1 MNKTIAKYVVASEK
15 QNVEFEN
22 RVAAIFAAGQSGEEA
37 LETLILGVPVAFEV
51 LDEEQ
56 LMGAISSSCCKI
68 KDVRLSSR
76 LQLEVSYER
85 TVERWFKTQEAADKA
100 TYYSSDGYSR
110 RTEDYTIQKVLIDEN
125 NTTTL
130 NLAALEE
137 NGVIS
142 VTRR

>member
-1 MNKTIAKYVVASEK
+1 MNKTITKFVVASQKNHE
-15 QNVEFEN
+15 EFEN
-22 RVAAIFAAGQSGEEA
+22 RISSIFAAGQSDEEA
-37 LETLILGVPVAFEV
+37 LETLILGVPVGFEI
-51 LDEEQ
+51 LDEER

-100 TYYSSDGYSR
+100 TYYGDGYSR
-110 RTEDYTIQKVLIDEN
+110 RTEEYTIQKILIDEN

-130 NLAALEE
+130 NLASLEE
-137 NGVIS
+137 NGV
-142 VTRR
+142 VKVYRK

>member
-22 RVAAIFAAGQSGEEA
+22 RIAAIFAAGQSGEEA
-37 LETLILGVPVAFEV
+37 LETLILGVPISFEV
-51 LDEEQ
+51 LDKEQ

-100 TYYSSDGYSR
+100 TYYGDGYSR
-110 RTEDYTIQKVLIDEN
+110 QTEDYTIRKVLIDEN

-130 NLAALEE
+130 NLATLEE
-137 NGVIS
+137 NGVIK
-142 VTRR
+142 VYRK